1 MIPGEGKTGVPG
13 EKFPEQGREATTN
26 STHIGHRH
34 RESNPGQ
41 IGGR

>member
-26 STHIGHRH
+26 STHID

>member
-1 MIPGEGKTGVPG
+1 MIPGEGKTGVRG

-26 STHIGHRH
+26 STHLWHQH
-34 RESNPGQ
+34 QESNPGQ